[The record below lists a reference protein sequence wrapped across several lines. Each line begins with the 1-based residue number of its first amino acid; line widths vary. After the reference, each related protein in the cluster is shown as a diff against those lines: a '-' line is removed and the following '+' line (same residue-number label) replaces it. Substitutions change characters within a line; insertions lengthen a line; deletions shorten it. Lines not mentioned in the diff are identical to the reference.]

1 MNKQMISLHNLSF
14 IYPGAEEYVLKNIN
28 LVIES
33 GDFVAIVGGNGSG
46 KTTLCKTLNGL
57 IPHYYVGDFEGTV
70 EIQGINTLESSVTV
84 LAKKVGYVY
93 QDYENQLIRPIVL
106 DDVSFAPLN
115 YGYSDYLERGR
126 RALSLLGI
134 EELADQF
141 IWELSGGQKHLVALA
156 GVLSLDPDV
165 IIIDEPAAQLD
176 PVNANLIYEKL
187 KMLNETFQKT
197 IIVIEHHTEFIGTY
211 CRSVI
216 MMEKGS
222 ILWQEPVK
230 KALNRVEELIEKN
243 IYPPQITQ
251 VANKLILSLENPSKT
266 IELPVTLKE
275 SEGFFRNLSLNDEPN
290 CLTNISVEKKDSN
303 GPVIHFEGVSQ
314 GYKTLDGT
322 VKRVLN
328 HLTLTFYE
336 RERIAIVGSN
346 GAGKSTLLRLI
357 SGIVKP
363 MEGDVYVLGKNT
375 RNMLPEELSE
385 QVTYIYQNPELMFIH
400 DSIRREIEYFHKM
413 RKIQDIEPIIEE
425 IITRFH
431 LSEIQHKDG
440 RMLSGGQQRRASLAI
455 GMAMRPTVI
464 LLDEPTAS
472 LDIASRKEMILMLE
486 QLKEKVKTAIIAT
499 HDMQLVAEWADRV
512 LVMNQGKLIADGRTE
527 DVLNDPDLLKQAHLD
542 PPQVVE
548 LSRILG
554 LNPAALSVEECVCRL
569 QNGGEDAGILKEMA
583 Q

>member
-1 MNKQMISLHNLSF
+1 MNKQLISIHNLSF

-28 LVIES
+28 LVIEP

-46 KTTLCKTLNGL
+46 KTTFCKTLNGL

-115 YGYSDYLERGR
+115 YGYPDYLERGK

-187 KMLNETFQKT
+187 KILNETFQKT

-222 ILWQEPVK
+222 ILWKEPVK

-251 VANKLILSLENPSKT
+251 VAKKLTLPSA
-266 IELPVTLKE
+266 IPSQAMELPVTLKE
-275 SEGFFRNLSLNDEPN
+275 SDGFFRNLSLSSKPN
-290 CLTNISVEKKDSN
+290 CLINIVNEKKEPN
-303 GPVIHFEGVSQ
+303 EPVIHFERVSQ

-328 HLTLTFYE
+328 QLTLTFYE

-346 GAGKSTLLRLI
+346 GAGKSTLLRMI

-363 MEGDVYVLGKNT
+363 MEGNVYVLGKNT
-375 RNMLPEELSE
+375 HKMLPEELSE
-385 QVTYIYQNPELMFIH
+385 QVTYIYQNPELMFIN
-400 DSIRREIEYFHKM
+400 DSIRREIEYFHKV
-413 RKIQDIEPIIEE
+413 RKNQDIESITEE

-527 DVLNDPDLLKQAHLD
+527 EILNDPDLLKQAHLS
-542 PPQVVE
+542 PPQVIE

-569 QNGGEDAGILKEMA
+569 QNGGEEAGILKKMA